1 MSLKKELLRQLDLNQ
16 LKKLIKEKNIGIQLN
31 RIQKEFYANWDEKE
45 KLVDILND
53 CESVK
58 ISDIEKFVSEFQNR
72 NKI

>member
-72 NKI
+72 NNI